1 MILSSL
7 ISCNYSLIH
16 FYLNCFITLCLSF
29 LRFFYQIF
37 LSLSLSLFSPSCL
50 CIYTS
55 LSCPVSLSLSLSLST
70 SIPIYL
76 ISLNINQYIYSNQY
90 LHFLHNQHNN
100 NNKTFFIIPKGPF
113 EARIDTWNAT
123 LQTVSEVLDEWIQLQ
138 RNWLYLQPI
147 FDSADI
153 NKQLPLEGKR
163 FATVEYVQIQ
173 ILFFPIWFTF

>member
-1 MILSSL
+1 MHPYLALS
-7 ISCNYSLIH
+7 ISISI
-16 FYLNCFITLCLSF
+16 
-29 LRFFYQIF
+29 
-37 LSLSLSLFSPSCL
+37 SLSLFLP
-50 CIYTS
+50 
-55 LSCPVSLSLSLSLST
+55 LSLFISYLY
-70 SIPIYL
+70 IPHPF
-76 ISLNINQYIYSNQY
+76 LNINQHIYSNPYLHPY
-90 LHFLHNQHNN
+90 LHFVHIQHNN
-100 NNKTFFIIPKGPF
+100 NNKTSFIIPKGPF

-173 ILFFPIWFTF
+173 ILFFPLWFTY